1 MCPTVPVFKQVL
13 KLEVESDQNV
23 NDPDVKAAIL
33 QEVSDTQKF
42 IFILELINIHKK
54 RRLIMLFRDSNES
67 VILLFYW

>member
-1 MCPTVPVFKQVL
+1 MFKQVL